1 MPQPRCFQ
9 VSPLDNVGTMLDDAN
24 AERVTILGGTSP
36 MEIDAREAIKLGHKI
51 ALRAI
56 RANEPVVKF
65 GVSIGRA
72 SRDIAAG
79 EWVHLHNL
87 SSSFDQRSQTLDIHT
102 GAATDTKYE

>member
-9 VSPLDNVGTMLDDAN
+9 VNPLDNVATMLDDAT
-24 AERVTILGGTSP
+24 AERVTIIGGAKSTDV
-36 MEIDAREAIKLGHKI
+36 DARQAIKLGHKI

-65 GVSIGRA
+65 GVSIGHA
-72 SRDIAAG
+72 SRNIAAG

-87 SSSFDQRSQTLDIHT
+87 TSNFDERSQTLDIHT